1 MSRKENAEELIRQ
14 FGEDILD
21 SYGMSIEKQCM
32 QHGSVSVYDHSLM
45 VAALCVKIAVWCK
58 IGADMRALVRGALLH
73 DYFLY
78 DWHEADKSHRFHG
91 FIHAGRALFNAEKDF
106 ELSDIE
112 RNMIKSHMFPLNPV
126 LPRYRE
132 SVILCVADKI
142 CAARETGSGV
152 YGKARRTTCRTVS
165 AVASKMAAVFPLPS
179 YKSK

>member
-1 MSRKENAEELIRQ
+1 MSRKEKAEELIRQ
-14 FGEDILD
+14 FGEDILN
-21 SYGMSIEKQCM
+21 SYGMNIEKDCM

-45 VAALCVKIAVWCK
+45 VAVMCIEIAARCK

-91 FIHAGRALFNAEKDF
+91 FIHAGRALSNAEKDF

-126 LPRYRE
+126 LPRYWE

-152 YGKARRTTCRTVS
+152 YGKARRKACRTAS
-165 AVASKMAAVFPLPS
+165 AAASKMAAAFPPPS

>member
-1 MSRKENAEELIRQ
+1 
-14 FGEDILD
+14 
-21 SYGMSIEKQCM
+21 
-32 QHGSVSVYDHSLM
+32 
-45 VAALCVKIAVWCK
+45 
-58 IGADMRALVRGALLH
+58 MRALIRGALLH

-91 FIHAGRALFNAEKDF
+91 FIHAGRALLNAEKDF

-152 YGKARRTTCRTVS
+152 YGKARRTACRTAS
-165 AVASKMAAVFPLPS
+165 AAASKMAAVFPPPS